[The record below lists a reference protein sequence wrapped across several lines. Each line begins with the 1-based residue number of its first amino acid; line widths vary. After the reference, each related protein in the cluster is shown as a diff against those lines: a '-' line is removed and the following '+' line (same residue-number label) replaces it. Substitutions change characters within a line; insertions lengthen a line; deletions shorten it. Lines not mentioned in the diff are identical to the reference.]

1 MTDSIH
7 TDFTCSSCNT
17 IATSLTECDH
27 CRKWLCQSC
36 SKLPKS
42 TLNKMTALKKSGFYW
57 FCTNCRTDSRTSQR
71 KILSNSSSQTSPMSS
86 PPIFNNHSPAPALPQ
101 PTFSTSSPLTPP
113 PNPSSKTI
121 SESIHQ
127 SPHNSSTVPTILTI
141 PTRLSPV
148 ATKRLQSITSI
159 AKPPRLITFTVHA
172 YLPYSPPNLIKLH
185 GKELIT
191 PPIPHLLTFLSVNY
205 QLILDQS
212 LIHLP
217 LPTIT
222 HLTTHPPFL

>member
-42 TLNKMTALKKSGFYW
+42 TLNKMTALHKSGFYW
-57 FCTNCRTDSRTSQR
+57 FCTNCRTDSRPSQR

-101 PTFSTSSPLTPP
+101 PTFFTSSTLTHRPTLHP
-113 PNPSSKTI
+113 KLY
-121 SESIHQ
+121 Q
-127 SPHNSSTVPTILTI
+127 SPYPSHP
-141 PTRLSPV
+141 
-148 ATKRLQSITSI
+148 
-159 AKPPRLITFTVHA
+159 
-172 YLPYSPPNLIKLH
+172 
-185 GKELIT
+185 
-191 PPIPHLLTFLSVNY
+191 
-205 QLILDQS
+205 
-212 LIHLP
+212 
-217 LPTIT
+217 
-222 HLTTHPPFL
+222 TTHPLFLPSLLSPLAYPLLPLNDYNPSTPLV

>member
-36 SKLPKS
+36 YKLPKS

-57 FCTNCRTDSRTSQR
+57 FCTKCRTDSRPSQR

-86 PPIFNNHSPAPALPQ
+86 STIFNNHSPAPALPQ
-101 PTFSTSSPLTPP
+101 PTFSSPLTPP
-113 PNPSSKTI
+113 PNPSSQII
-121 SESIHQ
+121 SESIPQ

-148 ATKRLQSITSI
+148 ATKRLQFITSI
-159 AKPPRLITFTVHA
+159 DKPPSFNNLHRSCIPPL
-172 YLPYSPPNLIKLH
+172 LPPKSDKIA
-185 GKELIT
+185 
-191 PPIPHLLTFLSVNY
+191 
-205 QLILDQS
+205 
-212 LIHLP
+212 
-217 LPTIT
+217 
-222 HLTTHPPFL
+222 